1 MATRRAFLELIGAAG
16 AGLALAGCA
25 ASPVLRRLVS
35 PNLGGDDP
43 LYLGLARSLT
53 VEHNTLGR
61 IEGTL
66 PPELRGT
73 LYRNGPGL
81 FDRDGLRK
89 RCIMDGDGMI
99 QSFAFQDRDVR
110 YRNRFVRTKKFQE
123 EEGAGKFVYPSWST
137 QAPGGLLGNAFKAD
151 AIQSQASVTV
161 YHRNDRLLAFDD
173 TGQPWE
179 LDPESLETR
188 GETRLGLAPG
198 ESIYSAHAKRDP
210 RTGEWLHF
218 GVEYGPK
225 PKLHLTSFHASGA
238 LKMHR
243 VLPMPRYVYIHD
255 WFVSERHVVFLFHPV
270 RFAFVGFLLG
280 RRSML
285 DSLRWEPREGNLLW
299 VLPREGEA
307 APIALETEARF
318 MWHSVNAFE
327 RGQELVADFIG
338 YRNPDHFIGPDPAVQ
353 AIMQGRRGG
362 SFHPGELCRY
372 TLDLAKKVVRA
383 EVLDPGNLEWPRIDE
398 RHWGLPYRYAYM
410 NGSRTG
416 EFFWSTVR
424 RFDMLT
430 GRSES
435 YAFPEGQYCGEPV
448 FVPRPGVPADPSAES
463 APGWLLTQVYDGR
476 SQKSF
481 LAVLDA
487 ERLPQGPLAL
497 VHLEHHAPL
506 SYHGWWNP
514 A

>member
-1 MATRRAFLELIGAAG
+1 MTTRRAFLESIGAAG
-16 AGLALAGCA
+16 AGLTLAGCA
-25 ASPVLRRLVS
+25 VSPALRRLTL
-35 PNLGGDDP
+35 PGMEGDEP
-43 LYLGLARSLT
+43 PYLGLARSLT
-53 VEHNTLGR
+53 VEHDTR
-61 IEGTL
+61 VRVEGTL
-66 PPELRGT
+66 SPELRGT

-81 FDRDGLRK
+81 FDRAGFRK

-99 QSFAFQDRDVR
+99 QSFAFEAQGVR
-110 YRNRFVRTKKFQE
+110 YRNRFVRTKKFVVE
-123 EEGAGKFVYPSWST
+123 EAAGRFTYPSWST
-137 QAPGGLLGNAFKAD
+137 QAPGGLLANAFEAD

-179 LDPESLETR
+179 LDPETLETR
-188 GETRLGLAPG
+188 GENRLGLAPG
-198 ESIYSAHAKRDP
+198 ASIYSAHAKRDP

-225 PKLHLTSFHASGA
+225 PKLHLTIFHAGGA
-238 LKMHR
+238 LSHHR

-255 WFVSERHVVFLFHPV
+255 WFVTERHVVFLFHPV

-307 APIALETEARF
+307 APVALETEARF

-327 RGQELVADFIG
+327 RGPEIVADFVG

-362 SFHPGELCRY
+362 NFHPGELCRY
-372 TLDLAKKVVRA
+372 RLDPAKKTVRT

-398 RHWGLPYRYAYM
+398 RRWGLPYRYAYM
-410 NGSRTG
+410 NGSRVG

-424 RFDMLT
+424 RFDLLT
-430 GRSES
+430 SRTE
-435 YAFPEGQYCGEPV
+435 AFAFGEGQYCGEPV
-448 FVPRPGVPADPSAES
+448 FVPGPGSPADPAAES
-463 APGWLLTQVYDGR
+463 APGWLLTEVYDGR
-476 SQKSF
+476 TRKSF

-487 ERLPQGPLAL
+487 ERISLGPVAQ